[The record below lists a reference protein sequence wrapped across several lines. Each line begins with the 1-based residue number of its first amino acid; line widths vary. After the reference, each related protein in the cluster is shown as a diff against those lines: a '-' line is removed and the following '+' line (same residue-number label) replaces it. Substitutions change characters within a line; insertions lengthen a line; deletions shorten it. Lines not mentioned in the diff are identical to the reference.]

1 MDNSTLK
8 SLLQEYEQKRIKAN
22 LISEQNKKE
31 LYIKYPRLEE
41 IENKI
46 NLLSIKKIKDILSSN
61 KNDIQITEQSIKKL
75 QEEKEKILEE
85 KNITNLSP
93 VYECKFCNDTGYINK
108 NGKTIM
114 CHCLKQKLFNMEY
127 NKSNIGNIEN
137 ENYSTFSSK
146 YYSDEINESKY
157 GLKISPRE
165 NIEKIK
171 KISENFINNFD
182 NPEEKN
188 LLFTGDTR
196 TW

>member
-75 QEEKEKILEE
+75 QEEKKKILEE

>member
-8 SLLQEYEQKRIKAN
+8 SLLQEYEQKRLNAN
-22 LISEQNKKE
+22 LNLEKRKKE
-31 LYIKYPRLEE
+31 LYEKYPRLAE

-61 KNDIQITEQSIKKL
+61 KDDIKNIEQSIKEF
-75 QEEKEKILEE
+75 QDEKQRILKKE
-85 KNITNLSP
+85 NITNLSP

-114 CHCLKQKLFNMEY
+114 CHCLKQKLFNIQY
-127 NKSNIGNIEN
+127 NKSNIGNVEYEN
-137 ENYSTFSSK
+137 FSTFSSEF
-146 YYSDEINESKY
+146 YSDEINPTKY
-157 GLKISPRE
+157 GLNISPKE

-171 KISENFINNFD
+171 KISENFIQNFD

>member
-8 SLLQEYEQKRIKAN
+8 SLLQEYEQKRLNAN
-22 LISEQNKKE
+22 LNLEKRKKE
-31 LYIKYPRLEE
+31 LYEKYPRLAE

-61 KNDIQITEQSIKKL
+61 KDDIKNIEQSIKEL
-75 QEEKEKILEE
+75 QDEKQRILKKE
-85 KNITNLSP
+85 NITNLSP

-114 CHCLKQKLFNMEY
+114 CHCLKQKLFNIQY
-127 NKSNIGNIEN
+127 NKSNIGNVEYEN
-137 ENYSTFSSK
+137 FSTFSSEF
-146 YYSDEINESKY
+146 YSDEINPTKY
-157 GLKISPRE
+157 GLNISPKE

-171 KISENFINNFD
+171 KISENFIQNFD

>member
-1 MDNSTLK
+1 
-8 SLLQEYEQKRIKAN
+8 
-22 LISEQNKKE
+22 
-31 LYIKYPRLEE
+31 
-41 IENKI
+41 
-46 NLLSIKKIKDILSSN
+46 
-61 KNDIQITEQSIKKL
+61 
-75 QEEKEKILEE
+75 
-85 KNITNLSP
+85 
-93 VYECKFCNDTGYINK
+93 
-108 NGKTIM
+108 M

>member
-93 VYECKFCNDTGYINK
+93 VYECNFCNDTGYINK

>member
-93 VYECKFCNDTGYINK
+93 VYECNFCNDNGYINK